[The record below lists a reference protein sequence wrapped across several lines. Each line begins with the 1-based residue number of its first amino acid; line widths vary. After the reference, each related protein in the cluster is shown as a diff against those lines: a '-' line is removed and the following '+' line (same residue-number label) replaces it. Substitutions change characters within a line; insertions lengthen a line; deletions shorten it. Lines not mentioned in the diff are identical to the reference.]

1 MNKIKRFGDF
11 IVESGTRHDPGV
23 IMPYYEAAVR
33 AEEKEIITHLSD
45 IDYVE
50 DEKFEHPPMGYGPIL
65 ASFTFEFP
73 KDKCSVMV
81 YYDND
86 SETIAMQQDYKKDKT
101 QVAPD
106 VDDISLDGFKKY
118 LGIK

>member
-33 AEEKEIITHLSD
+33 AEEKEIITHLTD
-45 IDYVE
+45 IDYNN
-50 DEKFEHPPMGYGPIL
+50 DEVMR
-65 ASFTFEFP
+65 ASFNFEFP
-73 KDKCSVMV
+73 GDKYCSVMV

-86 SETIAMQQDYKKDKT
+86 SKTITMQQDYKKDKT
-101 QVAPD
+101 QVASD
-106 VDDISLDGFKKY
+106 IDDISLDGFKKY